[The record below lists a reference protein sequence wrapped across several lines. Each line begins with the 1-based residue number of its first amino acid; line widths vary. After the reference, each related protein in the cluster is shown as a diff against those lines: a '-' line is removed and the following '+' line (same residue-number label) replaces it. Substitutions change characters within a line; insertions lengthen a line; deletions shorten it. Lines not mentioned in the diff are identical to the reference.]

1 LNYNAAKQ
9 IIQSESYLNAA
20 DSSIIRRKGTFL
32 DNFEDESLL
41 NNFKDENV
49 FKNFEEYKVFKNLEV
64 GNSFNNF
71 KEENV
76 FKNFEEGINFL
87 DDRQGNLF
95 DISEEEKSVKVWED
109 RNVEVKFKKGDI
121 AYEVMAL
128 FTKQKVNRYCKSELM
143 NEKIDQDTKDVCE
156 LYW

>member
-1 LNYNAAKQ
+1 MQTIVGRNLNYNAAKQ

-32 DNFEDESLL
+32 DNLEDESLL
-41 NNFKDENV
+41 NNFK
-49 FKNFEEYKVFKNLEV
+49 
-64 GNSFNNF
+64 
-71 KEENV
+71 EENV
-76 FKNFEEGINFL
+76 FSNFEEEKVLKNFEEGMNFL
-87 DDRQGNLF
+87 GDRKGNLF
-95 DISEEEKSVKVWED
+95 DIPDKENSVKVWED
-109 RNVEVKFKKGDI
+109 RNVDVNFKKGDI

-128 FTKQKVNRYCKSELM
+128 FTQQKVNRYCKSESM

>member
-20 DSSIIRRKGTFL
+20 DSTIIRRKGTFL

-49 FKNFEEYKVFKNLEV
+49 FKNFEEHK
-64 GNSFNNF
+64 
-71 KEENV
+71 V
-76 FKNFEEGINFL
+76 FKNFEEGIHFL
-87 DDRQGNLF
+87 HDRQGNLF

-109 RNVEVKFKKGDI
+109 RNVDVNFKKGDI

-128 FTKQKVNRYCKSELM
+128 FTKQKVNRYCKSESM
-143 NEKIDQDTKDVCE
+143 NEKIDQDAKDVCD